1 MTNPAEPAPLDPEA
15 KPLLPRGVRLKHD
28 TVRDEWVLLAPE
40 THDQAL
46 NLVSVEILKR
56 CTGLASLAGIIDEL
70 ARVFEAPRER
80 IAADVE
86 AMLGQLVAKRLVD
99 LT

>member
-1 MTNPAEPAPLDPEA
+1 MDGHA

-40 THDQAL
+40 RMIKL

-56 CTGLASLAGIIDEL
+56 CTGLISLDGIIDEL
-70 ARVFEAPRER
+70 ASTFEAPRER

>member
-1 MTNPAEPAPLDPEA
+1 MTTPAASTPLDPQA
-15 KPLLPRGVRLKHD
+15 KPLLPRGIRLKHD

-40 THDQAL
+40 RMIKL

-56 CTGLASLAGIIDEL
+56 CNGLTSLAGIIDEL
-70 ARVFEAPRER
+70 ASTFAAPRER

-86 AMLGQLVAKRLVD
+86 VMLGQLVAKRLVD